1 MNPAAL
7 PLSSL
12 PLCAPGGR
20 LGLLKGV
27 RVLDLTTSLAGPYGT
42 MLLADLGADVIKVER
57 PKVGDDSRHWRPPEL
72 DGKALWFSS
81 INRNKRS
88 VTLDYANPE
97 GHAVLT
103 ELVRHCDVVVTNQLP
118 KALAKLKVN
127 YEVLCAIKSDLIVVS
142 LTGFGLEGV
151 RANYPCYDLIAEGY
165 SGVMDLTGEAES
177 DPQKVGTPAADLLG
191 GADVALGCLAALY
204 DRAATGRGHLVDVS
218 LVDSM
223 TRFMTPRLVPYLGGG
238 ELPKR
243 TGAKDSVVAIY
254 QVFHTADFPIT
265 IGIANDNIWA
275 RFCGAVGR
283 EDLLQDAS
291 LADNGGRVR
300 ERTRLVAEI
309 AVILRRQGREHWLNL
324 FAQKGVPAG
333 PINRMDDVAAD
344 LELHRRGL
352 LYAMDDNGKAVPQV
366 GLGIRFDGEAAGF
379 DYPPPD
385 LGGHTDQILHDL
397 LGYGEDRLNQLRHEG
412 FI

>member
-1 MNPAAL
+1 MNSSVL

-12 PLCAPGGR
+12 PLRPPGGR

-81 INRNKRS
+81 VNRNKRS
-88 VTLDYANPE
+88 VALDYAGPE
-97 GHAVLT
+97 GYEVLT
-103 ELVRHCDVVVTNQLP
+103 EMVRHCDVVVTNQLP
-118 KALAKLKVN
+118 KVLAKLKVN
-127 YEVLCAIKSDLIVVS
+127 YEALCAIKPDLIVVS
-142 LTGFGLEGV
+142 LTGFGLEGA

-204 DRAATGRGHLVDVS
+204 DHAATGHGHLVDVS

-223 TRFMTPRLVPYLGGG
+223 TRFMTPRLVPYLGSGD
-238 ELPKR
+238 LPKR
-243 TGAKDSVVAIY
+243 SGAKDSVIAVY
-254 QVFHTADFPIT
+254 QVFQTADDPIT
-265 IGIANDNIWA
+265 LGLANDNIWA
-275 RFCGAVGR
+275 RFCGAIDR
-283 EDLLQDAS
+283 EDLVQDSS

-300 ERTRLVAEI
+300 ARPELVPEI
-309 AVILRRQGREHWLNL
+309 AAILRQQGRRHWLDL
-324 FAQKGVPAG
+324 FARKGVPAG

-344 LELHRRGL
+344 IELHRRGL
-352 LYAMDDNGKAVPQV
+352 LYAMDDNGQAVPQV
-366 GLGIRFDGEAAGF
+366 GLGIRFDGDAAGF

-385 LGGHTDQILHDL
+385 LGGHTDQVLHDL
-397 LGYGEDRLNQLRHEG
+397 LGYGEDRLNQLRNKG
-412 FI
+412 LI